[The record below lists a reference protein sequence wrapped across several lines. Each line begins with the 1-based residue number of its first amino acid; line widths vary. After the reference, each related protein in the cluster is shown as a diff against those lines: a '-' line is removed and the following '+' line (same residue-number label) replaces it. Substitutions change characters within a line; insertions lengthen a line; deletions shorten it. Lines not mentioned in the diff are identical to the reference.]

1 MNSGQHRTIRLVLAD
16 DHAVVREGVRRMLAG
31 SGVMVEGEA
40 ATGLQAVALVRQL
53 RPDVVLLDVRMPGMD
68 GLTALREIKREHPQV
83 PVVMLT
89 AYENP
94 AWLLQAIAF
103 GAAGYL
109 LKSTSRKDLVTSL
122 QAVVNGDALI
132 NAENLAA
139 AIQVLGTETR
149 DAAVA
154 LMGDVSRLT
163 SREGEVLALVV
174 EGLTNQQ
181 IAEVLSVAPSTIK
194 THVQN
199 VILKL
204 GASDRTQAAVIA
216 VKAGLVRR
224 H

>member
-1 MNSGQHRTIRLVLAD
+1 
-16 DHAVVREGVRRMLAG
+16 MLAG

-40 ATGLQAVALVRQL
+40 ATGTQAVALTRQL
-53 RPDVVLLDVRMPGMD
+53 RPDVVLLDVRMPDMD
-68 GLTALREIKREHPQV
+68 GLSALREIKRDHPQV
-83 PVVMLT
+83 PVLMLT

-109 LKSTSRKDLVTSL
+109 LKSTSRKDLVASL

-132 NAENLAA
+132 RAEDLAA
-139 AIQVLGTETR
+139 VIQALGAETR
-149 DAAVA
+149 NVA
-154 LMGDVSRLT
+154 MALTGEVGRLT
-163 SREGEVLALVV
+163 AREGEVLALVV
-174 EGLTNQQ
+174 EGLTNHQ

-224 H
+224 HP